1 MCIMKKISAGK
12 IAKIGIIATLYI
24 GATMAVAPLSFGAV
38 QLRLS
43 EVLVLLCFYNPEF
56 SLSLI
61 IGCFITNLYSPLTYY
76 DLIFGVI
83 STVFTV
89 AGISLFGKYKPF
101 GKWSLL
107 ISTLFASVSMVFIAY
122 ELMLLGEPF
131 WFSFISTFIGEF
143 IVVTVLGYPIFKN
156 LEKNQAFMEYI
167 KK

>member
-89 AGISLFGKYKPF
+89 AGIVTDVFEKPVQWLNAKSPIYCKPSGNTSSFLIPSL
-101 GKWSLL
+101 WCL
-107 ISTLFASVSMVFIAY
+107 
-122 ELMLLGEPF
+122 
-131 WFSFISTFIGEF
+131 
-143 IVVTVLGYPIFKN
+143 
-156 LEKNQAFMEYI
+156 
-167 KK
+167 